1 MSDLKE
7 ENKKLKNGFENKNK
21 EVNNLNKDLRNRIMQ
36 LHNLDASEDIGE
48 SLVIA
53 HNQRLKQQYFNI
65 ICKRAKQHT
74 KITEWREKR

>member
-1 MSDLKE
+1 
-7 ENKKLKNGFENKNK
+7 
-21 EVNNLNKDLRNRIMQ
+21 MQ

-74 KITEWREKR
+74 KITEWKEKR